1 MAEPMSG
8 LPPRMRVRDA
18 ELMRALAHPLR
29 AELLGYL
36 MAVGPRTASEC
47 ATAVGSTASNCSWHL
62 RQLASWGLVERAEG
76 GNGRDKP
83 WRATQVG
90 LDLGEFGGDPITQ
103 AAQQAVLGTN
113 AANDQLLTQRF
124 VQSVDELEPEWQQTS
139 GMNTYALRVNAAEL
153 KELTEA
159 IDALIR
165 PYVATIRVEAPED
178 ARPVHASWRAFP
190 RIEADGKPSS

>member
-1 MAEPMSG
+1 MAE
-8 LPPRMRVRDA
+8 LPPRMRVRDV

-29 AELLGYL
+29 AELLNYL

-62 RQLASWGLVERAEG
+62 RHLASLGLVERAEG

-90 LDLGEFGGDPITQ
+90 LDLGEFDGDATTR
-103 AAQQAVLGTN
+103 AAQLAVLGTTI
-113 AANDQLLTQRF
+113 AHEQSLTQRF
-124 VQSVDELEPEWQQTS
+124 VESVDALERDWQQVS
-139 GMNTYALRVNAAEL
+139 GMNTYTLRVTAAEL
-153 KELTEA
+153 SELTA
-159 IDALIR
+159 AMDALIR
-165 PYVATIRVEAPED
+165 PYVAAIRKEAPPD

-190 RIEADGKPSS
+190 RIEADPKPSS